1 MSKKTTVLKTASVL
15 AVLCGI
21 IIGTPGLSAQERR
34 GGRFVSR
41 FSLAASGGMGR
52 TEEHQGLAD
61 LKLGIQYR
69 LTASLRLGLGF
80 GYLKSERHHRMS
92 GDDRYMMQ
100 SGWGGSNGWG
110 DGGTAEG
117 RDFRVRSMTIDLEY
131 ALPIGRKW
139 ALTIGGGAGRYF
151 GEFPGPS
158 GEAHRRAWGG
168 QGGLGAELRISAKL
182 SAFAEA
188 VYRFLEFHDI
198 PTPVQMVP
206 LAEVEERFRPIVE
219 LINQGLGLW
228 IAPRPVDVRL
238 NGPSLRIGLRFGL

>member
-1 MSKKTTVLKTASVL
+1 MSKKTTVLKTALIV

-21 IIGTPGLSAQERR
+21 VIGAPGLSAQERR

-41 FSLAASGGMGR
+41 FSIAASGGMGM

-69 LTASLRLGLGF
+69 LTSSLRLGLGF
-80 GYLKSERHHRMS
+80 GYLRSARHGRH
-92 GDDRYMMQ
+92 GNGRYMMQ
-100 SGWGGSNGWG
+100 SDWAGSYGWR

-117 RDFRVRSMTIDLEY
+117 RDFRVQSVTIDLVY
-131 ALPIGRKW
+131 ALPVGRNW

-158 GEAHRRAWGG
+158 EDVHRRAWGG
-168 QGGLGAELRISAKL
+168 QGSLGAELRISAKL

-206 LAEVEERFRPIVE
+206 LMEFGEQGRPIAN
-219 LINQGLGLW
+219 LINQALGLW
-228 IAPRPVDVRL
+228 IPPRMADVRL
-238 NGPSLRIGLRFGL
+238 NGPGFRIGLRFGI